1 MGCSG
6 RMNAP
11 AQDIRDGG
19 SVWVEFLR
27 QRDVLFLSKGNA
39 QAARCTGRE
48 LGLFG
53 EVRFLKEE
61 MESEHI

>member
-1 MGCSG
+1 MISYCWRDS
-6 RMNAP
+6 P
-11 AQDIRDGG
+11 A
-19 SVWVEFLR
+19 
-27 QRDVLFLSKGNA
+27 KANA

-61 MESEHI
+61 MESEHIRLREVTGSISSSSIV

>member
-6 RMNAP
+6 CMNAP

-27 QRDVLFLSKGNA
+27 QRDVLFLTKGNA
-39 QAARCTGRE
+39 QAARCTVGDMVNGRD
-48 LGLFG
+48 
-53 EVRFLKEE
+53 RI
-61 MESEHI
+61 SSAR